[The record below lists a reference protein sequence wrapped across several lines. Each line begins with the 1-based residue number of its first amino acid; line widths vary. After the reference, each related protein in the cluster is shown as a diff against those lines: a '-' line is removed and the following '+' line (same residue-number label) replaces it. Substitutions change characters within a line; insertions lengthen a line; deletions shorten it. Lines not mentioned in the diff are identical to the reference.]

1 MAEVALLPSFNGS
14 ANLKGTGQGD
24 PDLFG
29 RRPGF
34 ESRHL
39 SFGME
44 TAQKDGEL
52 VPSQARHQIA
62 LAHRLPKTPGGFPKN
77 LISRRVSP
85 KLNLPTAK
93 AGGFRC

>member
-52 VPSQARHQIA
+52 VPPQTRHQIA

>member
-52 VPSQARHQIA
+52 VPPPDAPPDRSGAPTPEDA
-62 LAHRLPKTPGGFPKN
+62 GRLPEEPHLPPGVPKAE
-77 LISRRVSP
+77 SP
-85 KLNLPTAK
+85 H
-93 AGGFRC
+93 G